1 MKEGFDFKGV
11 SISKIEGIG
20 PKYAAKLAKAG
31 IKTTRSLLEKAATK
45 KGRTEVAEASGIGEV
60 LILEWVNL
68 ADLFRING
76 IGEEFSDLLEE
87 TGVDTVV
94 ELAKRKPEN
103 LHKALCDFNEAKK
116 LSRRTPSLKQVEG
129 WIKQAKGLPRIVKY

>member
-1 MKEGFDFKGV
+1 
-11 SISKIEGIG
+11 
-20 PKYAAKLAKAG
+20 LTKAG

-45 KGRTEVAEASGIGEV
+45 KGRTEVAKLSGIGET

-68 ADLFRING
+68 ADLFRISG

-103 LHKALCDFNEAKK
+103 LYKALCDVNEAKK

-129 WIKQAKGLPRIVKY
+129 WVEQAKKLPRIVKY

>member
-1 MKEGFDFKGV
+1 MTEGFDFKGV

-20 PKYAAKLAKAG
+20 PKYAAKLAKVG

-45 KGRTEVAEASGIGEV
+45 KGRTEVSAKSGIGET

-103 LHKALCDFNEAKK
+103 LHKALVDVNEAKK
-116 LSRRTPSLKQVEG
+116 LTRKTPSLKQVQD
-129 WIKQAKGLPRIVKY
+129 WVKQAKTLPRIVKY

>member
-1 MKEGFDFKGV
+1 MTEGFDFKGV
-11 SISKIEGIG
+11 SIIKIEGIG
-20 PKYAAKLAKAG
+20 PKYAEKLTKAG

-45 KGRTEVAEASGIGEV
+45 KGRTEVAKLSGIGET

-68 ADLFRING
+68 ADLFRISG

-103 LHKALCDFNEAKK
+103 LYKALCDVNEAKK

-129 WIKQAKGLPRIVKY
+129 WVEQAKKLPRIVKY

>member
-1 MKEGFDFKGV
+1 MTEGFDFKGV

-20 PKYAAKLAKAG
+20 AKYAAKLTKVG

-45 KGRTEVAEASGIGEV
+45 KGRADVAAQSGIGET
-60 LILEWVNL
+60 LLLEWVNL
-68 ADLFRING
+68 ADLFRISG

-103 LHKALCDFNEAKK
+103 LHKALVDVNEAKK
-116 LSRRTPSLKQVEG
+116 LTRKTPSLKQVED
-129 WIKQAKGLPRIVKY
+129 WVKQAKTLPRIVKY

>member
-1 MKEGFDFKGV
+1 MTEGFDFKGV

-20 PKYAAKLAKAG
+20 PKYATKLAKVG

-45 KGRTEVAEASGIGEV
+45 KGRTEVAKESGIGET

-68 ADLFRING
+68 ADLFRISG

-103 LHKALCDFNEAKK
+103 LHKALVDVNEAKK
-116 LSRRTPSLKQVEG
+116 LTRKTPSLKQVED
-129 WIKQAKGLPRIVKY
+129 WVKQAKTLPRIVKY